1 MRGMGTMRKW
11 EVKYREKGSSV
22 IRKTSHYGLLD
33 YDGVVEFF
41 GLEGDDVEW
50 YDVEEIFD

>member
-1 MRGMGTMRKW
+1 MGTMRKW

-41 GLEGDDVEW
+41 GLDGDDVEW